1 MSESISI
8 LCPACGSTRTGLW
21 VIKVNEA
28 GSYPIRKCPSCGSAF
43 VWPRPS
49 QEEIDAFYT
58 SSLYKDLT
66 FEEFRNLER
75 TYYPEAAK
83 DASRLIGRC
92 CRFAEGPRLMDVGAG
107 FGEFSKAARDAGFE
121 VTACE
126 PNANSRR
133 IFKEVAG
140 FEPMPD
146 MFDGD
151 LAARFGGRFDVVLA
165 SHILEHVS
173 DPAAFAADLG
183 TILAPG
189 AVAAVAVPHFGSL
202 LSRLQGTK
210 DMFICPP
217 EHLTFFSRRGLL
229 RLFERFGFRTIAL
242 ETVSKLNRMKF
253 HNAGRGAFRGDWAW
267 KGIYQAMRI
276 TDRLRL
282 GMVLNIYLRKG
293 IPGSPAPRGRGK

>member
-1 MSESISI
+1 MSESPTIH
-8 LCPACGSTRTGLW
+8 CPACGSTRTGLW
-21 VIKVNEA
+21 AIKVNDA

-43 VWPRPS
+43 VWPRPRR
-49 QEEIDAFYT
+49 EEIDAFYRG
-58 SSLYKDLT
+58 SCYKNLSI
-66 FEEFRNLER
+66 EEFRDLER
-75 TYYPEAAK
+75 TYYPAAAM

-92 CRFAEGPRLMDVGAG
+92 RRLAEGPRLMDVGAG

-151 LAARFGGRFDVVLA
+151 LAARFRGRFDVVLA

-173 DPAAFAADLG
+173 DPAVFAADAG
-183 TILAPG
+183 EILAPG
-189 AVAAVAVPHFGSL
+189 GIIAVAVPHFGSL

-217 EHLTFFSRRGLL
+217 EHLTFFSRKGLA

-242 ETVSKLNRMKF
+242 ETVSKLNRTKIR
-253 HNAGRGAFRGDWAW
+253 NAGRGAFRGDWAW

-282 GMVLNIYLRKG
+282 GTVLNIYLRKG
-293 IPGSPAPRGRGK
+293 IPGSPAPKGRGK

>member
-1 MSESISI
+1 MSEFPTI

-43 VWPRPS
+43 VWPRPRR
-49 QEEIDAFYT
+49 EEIDAIYLG
-58 SSLYKDLT
+58 SRYKNFT
-66 FEEFRNLER
+66 IEEFRELER
-75 TYYPEAAK
+75 TYYPAAAM

-92 CRFAEGPRLMDVGAG
+92 RRLAEGPRLMDVGAG
-107 FGEFSKAARDAGFE
+107 FGEFSKAARDAGFD

-151 LAARFGGRFDVVLA
+151 LAARFRGRFDVVLA

-173 DPAAFAADLG
+173 DPAVFAADVG
-183 TILAPG
+183 AILAPG
-189 AVAAVAVPHFGSL
+189 GIIAVAVPHFGSL

-242 ETVSKLNRMKF
+242 ETVSKLNRTKIR
-253 HNAGRGAFRGDWAW
+253 NAGRGAFRGDWAW

-276 TDRLRL
+276 SDRIRL

-293 IPGSPAPRGRGK
+293 IPASPAPRGRGK